1 MDKSVLLI
9 VFTMQYMLPFL
20 SSHFVT
26 PIVLSLFILITYFE
40 FQLLT
45 NYICRGLRDSFIV

>member
-1 MDKSVLLI
+1 MEMDESVLLI

-40 FQLLT
+40 FQLLII
-45 NYICRGLRDSFIV
+45 YAKVSVILL